1 MNTTFTINE
10 YEKQDTFAGFLPGLS
25 GIHGIPIWCYYV
37 NRGQCISSFGV
48 EDKDHAIMEFF
59 PAHQSYR
66 ETPRAGFRTFVKMEG
81 KVSELFTGEE
91 TVKKMHVHMNGLSI
105 EEENKALGLHTRVD
119 YITLP
124 EERTGA
130 LVRKVTITN
139 ISGKDVH
146 MELVD
151 GMPVVIPY
159 GISLGSVKDMGHTS
173 MAWMQVEDVEK
184 GVPFFRARASMA
196 DTATVNVITGGNY
209 GVAVTEKGERCK
221 VIVDPKLVFFYDDSF
236 GKPIGFEKHSLR
248 SLLGAAQVV
257 VNQYPCLFFGKEADV
272 KAGESLVLYE
282 VIGQV
287 SGKEK
292 LERFLE
298 KELNSAYF
306 EEKYAVAERLPME
319 LTEGM
324 DTHTGNADFDAYC
337 RYTYMDNILRGG
349 YPITLP
355 GGKIFYVYS
364 RKHGDLERDYNYFR
378 MLPEFYTQGN
388 GNFRDV
394 NQNRRC
400 DTFFCPY
407 VDKENIVKFY
417 SLIQLDGYNPLSI
430 EKVTYTLAQEQAGDI
445 FDALS
450 QEQKEELLSFLE
462 KPFTPGGF
470 YQKLEEV
477 GVLEEGLQ
485 ESFFTT
491 VMEQAEGTTAA
502 NFGEG
507 YWSDHWTYNLDLIE
521 SYLQMFPDK
530 EEELLKTPVTYYR
543 SQVPILPRRKRY
555 VKTENGIRQHHF
567 LDHTRQLDDAEKLLK
582 DKFGQGEVVESTLL
596 EKLLLLCLTKYS
608 ALDAYGM
615 GVEMEGGKPG
625 WYDALNGMPALFGSS
640 MAETCELLRMMN
652 YTVDVL
658 EKYGIG
664 VDMLAE
670 TAAFMKKLGQIT
682 ENAGELSSMDLWNQ
696 RCDVKEYYWEQTFT
710 GISGAREEYSAQEI
724 LAILKP
730 MRDLVETAVKKAC
743 DEERG
748 VCPTYFTYE
757 VKKYRQEED
766 GIYPEEFV
774 QQSVPLFLE
783 GAVRYLKL
791 PVSLEEKN
799 TLYNQVR
806 ERDLYDEKLGMYKV
820 NASLKDASYELGR
833 ARAFTPGWLENE
845 SIWLHMEYKYLLEL
859 LKSGMYEKFAKDF
872 HRAAVPFLDPKVY
885 GRSIYENSSF
895 IASSKNPN
903 PAYHGRGFVARLSG
917 STAEFLQ
924 MWILMM
930 FGRLFAYEE
939 GELTCR
945 FTPMLPAYLI
955 GENHCVEATLCSKT
969 RVIYALSGEG
979 DFFPGQYETE
989 SMELYYEDGSV
1000 YRAAGEVLRGNVAQ
1014 DVRNGKVSK
1023 IFITLKK

>member
-25 GIHGIPIWCYYV
+25 GVCGIPIWCYYV

-59 PAHQSYR
+59 PAQQAYR
-66 ETPRAGFRTFVKMEG
+66 ETPRVGFRSFIKLEG
-81 KVSELFTGEE
+81 RVHELFAEDKTL
-91 TVKKMHVHMNGLSI
+91 KKMHIHMNGLSI
-105 EEENKALGLHTRVD
+105 EEDNEELLLHTRVD

-124 EERTGA
+124 KECTGG
-130 LVRKVTITN
+130 LVRKICITN
-139 ISGKDVH
+139 TGKQRKQI
-146 MELVD
+146 ELLD
-151 GMPVVIPY
+151 GMPMVIPY

-184 GVPFFRARASMA
+184 KVPFYRARASMA
-196 DTATVNVITGGNY
+196 DTATVSMIAGGNY
-209 GVAVTEKGERCK
+209 GFAVDESGEMCS
-221 VIVDPKLVFFYDDSF
+221 VIADPRLVFFYDDSF
-236 GKPIGFEKHSLR
+236 GRAIGFEKHSLS
-248 SLLGAAQVV
+248 SLLGATQVV
-257 VNQYPCLFFGKEADV
+257 VNQYPCLFFGKEAELEV
-272 KAGESLVLYE
+272 GKSLVLYE

-298 KELNSAYF
+298 KKPDKDYF
-306 EEKYAVAERLPME
+306 EEKLKCAARLPLE
-319 LTEGM
+319 LTDGIH
-324 DTHTGNADFDAYC
+324 THTGNKDFDAYC

-355 GGKIFYVYS
+355 DGRIFYIYS

-378 MLPEFYTQGN
+378 MLPEYYSQGN

-417 SLIQLDGYNPLSI
+417 SLVQMDGYNPLSI
-430 EKVTYTLAQEQAGDI
+430 EKVTYTLAPEKAGDI
-445 FDALS
+445 FDTLS
-450 QEQKEELLSFLE
+450 QQQKEELLAFLE

-477 GVLEEGLQ
+477 GVLEERAQ
-485 ESFFTT
+485 ECYFAE
-491 VMEQAEGTTAA
+491 VIEQAEETTAA

-507 YWSDHWTYNLDLIE
+507 YWSDHFTYNLDLVE

-567 LDHTRQLDDAEKLLK
+567 LDHGRQLSDEEKLLR
-582 DKFGQGEVVESTLL
+582 DKFGQGEVVKSTLL
-596 EKLLLLCLTKYS
+596 EKLILLCLTKYS

-652 YTVDVL
+652 YTICVL
-658 EKYGIG
+658 EKYEHT

-670 TAAFMKKLGQIT
+670 TAEFMEKLAEIT
-682 ENAGELSSMDLWNQ
+682 DRAGSLTTVALWNL
-696 RCDVKEYYWEQTFT
+696 RCDVKEHYWEQTFR
-710 GISGAREEYSAQEI
+710 GISGARKEYGAGE
-724 LAILKP
+724 LLKLLKP
-730 MRDLVETAVKKAC
+730 MRRLVETGMEKARA
-743 DEERG
+743 EEG
-748 VCPTYFTYE
+748 GMCPTYFTYE
-757 VKKYRQEED
+757 VKKYRQDAD
-766 GIYPEEFV
+766 GIYPEEFE
-774 QQSVPLFLE
+774 QQRVPLFLE
-783 GAVRYLKL
+783 GAVRFLKL
-791 PVSLEEKN
+791 PGTLEAKEK
-799 TLYNQVR
+799 LYAQVK
-806 ERDLYDEKLGMYKV
+806 ESGLYDEKLGMYKV
-820 NASLKDASYELGR
+820 NASLQEASYELGR
-833 ARAFTPGWLENE
+833 ARAFSPGWLENE

-859 LKSGMYEKFAKDF
+859 LKSGMYKEFAEDF
-872 HRAAVPFLDPKVY
+872 QRAAVPFLNPKMY

-895 IASSKNPN
+895 IASSANPN

-930 FGRLFAYEE
+930 FGRLFAFGN
-939 GELTCR
+939 GELTCH
-945 FTPMLPAYLI
+945 FTPMLPSYLI
-955 GENHCVEATLCSKT
+955 GEDKQVEAMLCSTTK
-969 RVIYALSGEG
+969 VIYSLLGEG
-979 DFFPGQYETE
+979 DFFPGEYEVASIRLQYR
-989 SMELYYEDGSV
+989 DGST
-1000 YRAAGEVLRGNVAQ
+1000 YTAAGDLLRGNAAE
-1014 DVRNGKVSK
+1014 DVRAGKVEK
-1023 IFITLKK
+1023 IYIELKK